1 MVKNTGGK
9 RTKGLARK
17 NETGFSVN
25 RLRVPECEQERYA
38 VVRKIFG
45 GSRCDVFCDDLVAR
59 QAIIRGK
66 FSGKNKRRNII
77 APGTI
82 ILIGIRDW
90 ATLSESKI
98 QECDVL
104 EVYSPLEFDQLKQRP
119 SFPYAFLNI
128 NNNNTDNKQPFDD
141 FVFSSINNDNDNIDN
156 NDIQPTTILQD
167 TEIDFNDI

>member
-17 NETGFSVN
+17 NETGFAVN
-25 RLRVPECEQERYA
+25 RLRVAECEEERYA
-38 VVRKIFG
+38 IVRKIFG
-45 GSRCDVFCDDLVAR
+45 GSRCDVFCDDLVPR

-104 EVYSPLEFDQLKQRP
+104 EVYSTLEFDQLKQRP
-119 SFPYAFLNI
+119 SFPYAFLNY
-128 NNNNTDNKQPFDD
+128 NNNNDNNKKPIDD
-141 FVFSSINNDNDNIDN
+141 FVFSSIDDNDELDKQHEPLTIQDN
-156 NDIQPTTILQD
+156 KHDD
-167 TEIDFNDI
+167 IDFNDI

>member
-128 NNNNTDNKQPFDD
+128 NTTDNKPPIDD
-141 FVFSSINNDNDNIDN
+141 FVFSSINNDNNDN
-156 NDIQPTTILQD
+156 NDIQLPTTILQD
-167 TEIDFNDI
+167 THEIDFNDI